1 MPLDLRLDLHV
12 YYIRAH
18 GTVSMAMV
26 SDLMV
31 AKLVKIS
38 TPYQLYIIRNES
50 YIPPGQNKMAP

>member
-1 MPLDLRLDLHV
+1 MPLDFRLDLYV

-50 YIPPGQNKMAP
+50 